1 MSPYR
6 NSSFLVLLALNIYA
20 FVSSEGVNVTA
31 PDSADTVRQ
40 TAGLSSA
47 AGAAAVVNSPVF
59 KPAVNSLFSINLLS
73 SFPEDLEISEYCSD
87 LLHIFGQRYVAYV
100 NCLVPAARPVK
111 VCQKCSSSYVSLTE
125 IYTNISSDQMGPG
138 NESCRDSLLRSDRLM
153 LVFLLYSN
161 LEDIWTQS
169 ACDKCITKGQGL
181 TNLTNDTLYFMSTL
195 NQTLTCF
202 EKYQQGNHTELCK
215 DCKTTYRGLNELYS
229 RMEKNKTMC
238 IDIEDAMNTTRKLW
252 SKKFNCS
259 YPREETV
266 PVIAVSSFMLFL
278 PIIFY
283 LSSFLHSE
291 QKKRKLIHPK
301 RAKSYASLMNIQDK
315 LS

>member
-1 MSPYR
+1 MSPYK
-6 NSSFLVLLALNIYA
+6 NCPFFVSLLINIYA
-20 FVSSEGVNVTA
+20 LGSGDGVTVGA
-31 PDSADTVRQ
+31 PDSADIPGQ
-40 TAGLSSA
+40 IPPL
-47 AGAAAVVNSPVF
+47 SPVALSPPVF
-59 KPAVNSLFSINLLS
+59 QPASDSLLPLSLLS
-73 SFPEDLEISEYCSD
+73 SFPEDLEVSDYCSE
-87 LLHIFGQRYVAYV
+87 LLHIFGQRYVTYV

-111 VCQKCSSSYVSLTE
+111 VCQRCFASYGSLMD
-125 IYTNISSDQMGPG
+125 IYANISSDQMGPA
-138 NESCRDSLLRSDRLM
+138 NVSCRDSLLRSDRLM

-161 LEDIWTQS
+161 LKDIWSQS
-169 ACDKCITKGQGL
+169 GCNYCITKGFQS
-181 TNLTNDTLYFMSTL
+181 LTNDTLYFISTL

-215 DCKTTYRGLNELYS
+215 NCKSTYRSLNELYS
-229 RMEKNKTMC
+229 RMEKNHTLC
-238 IDIEDAMNTTRKLW
+238 IDTEDAMNMTRKLW
-252 SKKFNCS
+252 SKNFNCS
-259 YPREETV
+259 FPREETV

-301 RAKSYASLMNIQDK
+301 RAKSYTSLMNIQDK